1 MRQTRTASS
10 ASPRLPAAR
19 PSGRCVSAPTSWN
32 GAPSI
37 ATETPAPGFAAHGAT
52 SEGGSRS
59 WHNLLPDPLG
69 ASPPWSRIFGALR
82 SREAADTAIKAAK
95 VRAARSKTPAWA
107 LTLGAPELRP
117 GDVVEISG
125 LDGGGLSLPGVGDLG
140 IGGAGGGTPYRA
152 TSIRHCFDGM
162 SGFTTALEL
171 EGTGEDASLAGAL
184 GALAGGLA

>member
-1 MRQTRTASS
+1 M
-10 ASPRLPAAR
+10 
-19 PSGRCVSAPTSWN
+19 
-32 GAPSI
+32 
-37 ATETPAPGFAAHGAT
+37 
-52 SEGGSRS
+52 
-59 WHNLLPDPLG
+59 
-69 ASPPWSRIFGALR
+69 R